1 MQGNPPDTTMTPTEE
16 QQLIHG
22 LSGIA
27 QSVSA
32 MLILLTEMNAQRNRM
47 DKEMLD
53 ALKMIARK
61 H

>member
-1 MQGNPPDTTMTPTEE
+1 MTPAEE
-16 QQLIHG
+16 QHLIHG

-27 QSVSA
+27 QGINA
-32 MLILLTEMNAQRNRM
+32 ILTLLTEMSAQRDRM

>member
-1 MQGNPPDTTMTPTEE
+1 MTTAEE
-16 QQLIHG
+16 QQLIQG

-27 QSVSA
+27 QSVTA
-32 MLILLTEMNAQRNRM
+32 MLTVLTEMSAQRDRM

>member
-1 MQGNPPDTTMTPTEE
+1 MTAAEE

-27 QSVSA
+27 QSVNA
-32 MLILLTEMNAQRNRM
+32 LLAVLTEMNAQRDRM